1 METNQII
8 LQGTTSQQLIEDFK
22 TAIKDVLKD
31 NHNQSELKQSE
42 QIMTRDEVCDL
53 LSITKSTL
61 WKRTK
66 SGKLQSYGCGRRVY
80 YKRSEVLESLT
91 PLKK

>member
-1 METNQII
+1 MEKIVLISLPMSEFQAII
-8 LQGTTSQQLIEDFK
+8 VDCVKACIQHQPKNSDK
-22 TAIKDVLKD
+22 PA
-31 NHNQSELKQSE
+31 E

-53 LSITKSTL
+53 LQITKSTL

-66 SGKLQSYGCGRRVY
+66 SGKLKAYEQGRRVY

-91 PLKK
+91 PLKNGI